1 LKNYRYIKALILVT
15 LFLMTSESNMMAQI
29 HSENKFLKY
38 FNSQSYAG
46 KVNIVDTLK
55 GNLKLKYYP
64 LVKNELQI
72 IKEKAIAD
80 NKTDVLD
87 KLLCIEGEMYYL
99 NKNYYKCI
107 PIFVDLFAKHKIKNY
122 KDSSKVFSLLKK
134 SYIKTRA
141 LNKAIEVHKVLAALK
156 AKHPDID
163 QWEMNPYL
171 STIYYEMKL
180 YNECL
185 KQQLLEY
192 DDMKGDGS
200 TLLGYY
206 NNRGLYW
213 NKYNNQ
219 DSAIA
224 CFEIAKKIF
233 YNTHAH
239 KKLRP
244 YDEFVI
250 GLIDGNI
257 GQSFMALNEYQKA
270 IPLLKKDVR
279 SSVAV
284 KDFNN
289 AAISQLELSRCYLNL
304 NQLDLSKQYLDSVN
318 TLLPSINDYKLKLN
332 TLKQYA
338 DYYHRSGSLNESI
351 LFYNKYIN
359 TKDSLDNQESMK
371 ELIATQV
378 AYQMEEK
385 EKLIATNQLKIKEES
400 IEITK
405 QQSIKNVLLISGILL
420 VLVIL
425 LVLFQLKKTNHQKQL
440 LELRNKQI
448 ETRNEIINKSLLE
461 KDLLIKEVHHRVKN
475 NLQIVS
481 SLLKLQAAKSN
492 NEEIKISLQEAHDR
506 INSMALLHQ
515 MLYRNNEMT
524 SLSFDAYL
532 TSLINQ
538 ISSSFSSEDKSIII
552 ESNLIALELD
562 LDTAIPLGLITNE
575 LLSNAYKHAF
585 SGKDGVVKIQLMKLA
600 KNTYQLKIADNG
612 KGLPDNFNDVITD
625 SLGLDIVNILSDQIS
640 AELKVYNDNGAS
652 FEIIFKVQLF

>member
-1 LKNYRYIKALILVT
+1 LKKHHYIKVLALAT
-15 LFLMTSESNMMAQI
+15 LFLMTSERVICANVHPEI
-29 HSENKFLKY
+29 KFMRY

-46 KVNIVDTLK
+46 KVNVIDTLK
-55 GNLKLKYYP
+55 GDLKLIYYP
-64 LVKNELQI
+64 LVKNELQK

-87 KLLCIEGEMYYL
+87 KLLCIEAEMYYL

-134 SYIKTRA
+134 SYIYTRA
-141 LNKAIEVHKVLAALK
+141 LNKAIEVHKLLSTLK

-163 QWEMNPYL
+163 SWEMNPYL

-180 YNECL
+180 YGECL

-192 DDMKGDGS
+192 DDMKTDS
-200 TLLGYY
+200 FTLLGYY

-213 NKYNNQ
+213 SKYNNQ
-219 DSAIA
+219 DSAIT

-233 YNTHAH
+233 YNIHKD

-244 YDEFVI
+244 NDEFVI
-250 GLIDGNI
+250 GLIEGNI
-257 GQSFMALNEYQKA
+257 GQSFMALNDYQKA

-279 SSVAV
+279 SS
-284 KDFNN
+284 KGISDFNN

-304 NQLDLSKQYLDSVN
+304 KLLELSKRYLDSVN
-318 TLLPSINDYKLKLN
+318 AALPELNDYKLKLN

-338 DYYHRSGSLNESI
+338 DYYRQAGLLSESI
-351 LFYNKYIN
+351 LFYNKYIK

-385 EKLIATNQLKIKEES
+385 EKLIAANQLKINEKG

-405 QQSIKNVLLISGILL
+405 QQSLKNVLLISGILL
-420 VLVIL
+420 VLIIV
-425 LVLFQLKKTNHQKQL
+425 LVLLQLKKTNHQKQL
-440 LELRNKQI
+440 LELKNKQI

-492 NEEIKISLQEAHDR
+492 NEEVKISLQEAHDR

-515 MLYRNNEMT
+515 LLYRNNEMT
-524 SLSFDAYL
+524 SLSFDSYL
-532 TSLINQ
+532 TSLIDQ
-538 ISSSFSSEDKSIII
+538 ISSSFSNDDKSIKI

-585 SGKDGVVKIQLMKLA
+585 SGTKGIVKIQLIKLV

-612 KGLPDNFNDVITD
+612 KGLPDNFNELITD
-625 SLGLDIVNILSDQIS
+625 SLGLDIVSILSDQIN
-640 AELKVYNDNGAS
+640 AELKVYNDHGAN
-652 FEIIFKVQLF
+652 FEIIFKA

>member
-1 LKNYRYIKALILVT
+1 
-15 LFLMTSESNMMAQI
+15 MTSRGIIYAQVQ
-29 HSENKFLKY
+29 SEAKFLKY
-38 FNSQSYAG
+38 FHSQSYAG
-46 KVNIVDTLK
+46 KVNVVDTLK

-87 KLLCIEGEMYYL
+87 KLQCIEAEMYYL
-99 NKNYYKCI
+99 NKNYYKCV
-107 PIFVDLFAKHKIKNY
+107 PMFVDLFAKHKIKNY

-141 LNKAIEVHKVLAALK
+141 LNKAIEIHKILADLK

-163 QWEMNPYL
+163 PWDMNPNL
-171 STIYYEMKL
+171 STIYYEMKS

-192 DDMKGDGS
+192 DDMKSDS
-200 TLLGYY
+200 SMLLSYY

-213 NKYNNQ
+213 SKYNNQ

-224 CFEIAKKIF
+224 CFELAKKIF
-233 YNTHAH
+233 YNTHTH
-239 KKLRP
+239 KKLTV

-257 GQSFMALNEYQKA
+257 GQSLMALNEFQKA

-279 SSVAV
+279 SSVEI

-304 NQLDLSKQYLDSVN
+304 NQLDLSKRYIDSVY
-318 TLLPSINDYKLKLN
+318 TMLPSINDYKLKLN
-332 TLKQYA
+332 TIKQYA
-338 DYYHRSGSLNESI
+338 DYYQRAGLLNESI
-351 LFYNKYIN
+351 IFYNKYIK
-359 TKDSLDNQESMK
+359 TKDSLDNLESMK
-371 ELIATQV
+371 ELITTQV

-385 EKLIATNQLKIKEES
+385 EQLIAANQVKIKEES
-400 IEITK
+400 IEIIK
-405 QQSIKNVLLISGILL
+405 QQSIKNVLLASGFLL
-420 VLVIL
+420 LLVIL

-440 LELRNKQI
+440 LELKNKQI

-481 SLLKLQAAKSN
+481 SLLKLQAGKSN
-492 NEEIKISLQEAHDR
+492 NEEIKTSLQEAHDR

-515 MLYRNNEMT
+515 LLYRNNQMT
-524 SLSFDAYL
+524 SLSFDIYL

-538 ISSSFSSEDKSIII
+538 ISSSFSSEDKSIKI
-552 ESNLIALELD
+552 ESNLTALELD

-585 SGKDGVVKIQLMKLA
+585 NGKEGVVKIQLIKLS
-600 KNTYQLKIADNG
+600 KSIYQLKVSDNG
-612 KGLPDNFNDVITD
+612 KGLPDNFKEVISD
-625 SLGLDIVNILSDQIS
+625 SLGLDIVTILSDQIS
-640 AELKVYNDNGAS
+640 AELKMYNNNGAN
-652 FEIIFKVQLF
+652 FEIIFKA